1 MRISSTTYMVCVFF
15 FKGDFPSCS
24 WLGLV
29 TFEREIERG
38 KEREKESCQM
48 LNLGFEL
55 RADCALR
62 KWQGEL
68 VFKVVHG
75 AWWMLKCFMGPGH
88 GLTRGLNYSSY
99 SLTSFDFYTLLCL
112 ATTVHYFVIC
122 IPSYVGSRGV

>member
-1 MRISSTTYMVCVFF
+1 MVGVFF

-29 TFEREIERG
+29 TFEREIERE
-38 KEREKESCQM
+38 KERERERESCQM

-68 VFKVVHG
+68 VFKVVSG
-75 AWWMLKCFMGPGH
+75 AWWMFKCFMGPRH
-88 GLTRGLNYSSY
+88 GLTRGLNYTF
-99 SLTSFDFYTLLCL
+99 TSFDFILCFAWQL
-112 ATTVHYFVIC
+112 
-122 IPSYVGSRGV
+122 PSTS